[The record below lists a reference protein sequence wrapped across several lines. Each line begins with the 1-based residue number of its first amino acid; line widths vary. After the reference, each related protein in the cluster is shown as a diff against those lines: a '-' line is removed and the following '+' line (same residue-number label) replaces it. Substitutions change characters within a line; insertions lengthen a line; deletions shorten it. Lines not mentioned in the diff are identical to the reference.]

1 MCIII
6 YKIRIRRGYKSKL
19 NYLTKLIY
27 YIVLCV
33 RNSFK
38 GVNVCVLVW
47 DCMCLET
54 TTYINYLCTKKI

>member
-33 RNSFK
+33 RNSCK
-38 GVNVCVLVW
+38 GVNVCVSVGLYVFR
-47 DCMCLET
+47 
-54 TTYINYLCTKKI
+54 NYNLYKLPMY